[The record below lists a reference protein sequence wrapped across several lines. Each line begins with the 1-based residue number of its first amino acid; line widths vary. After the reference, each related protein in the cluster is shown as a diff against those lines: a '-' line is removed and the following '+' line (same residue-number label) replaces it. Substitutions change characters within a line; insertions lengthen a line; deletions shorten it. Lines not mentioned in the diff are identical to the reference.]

1 MTIVA
6 SLLLLLLLLVT
17 TCCFYDDIIP
27 TVSAHGYLK
36 TPRSRNLVACKF
48 VCVCALYFTCL
59 FVLPIISIS
68 SLPRTLPLDS
78 HNTIQ
83 YNEQPTDQDKNWET
97 YLSGGGTS
105 NDPSPEDCPHC
116 LNRGGIL
123 AQCVTNN

>member
-6 SLLLLLLLLVT
+6 SLLLLLLLVT
-17 TCCFYDDIIP
+17 TYCFFDDIIP

-48 VCVCALYFTCL
+48 VCVYVYVCVF
-59 FVLPIISIS
+59 
-68 SLPRTLPLDS
+68 SLHIPSRLSQYT
-78 HNTIQ
+78 Q
-83 YNEQPTDQDKNWET
+83 YNTQPTDQDKNWET